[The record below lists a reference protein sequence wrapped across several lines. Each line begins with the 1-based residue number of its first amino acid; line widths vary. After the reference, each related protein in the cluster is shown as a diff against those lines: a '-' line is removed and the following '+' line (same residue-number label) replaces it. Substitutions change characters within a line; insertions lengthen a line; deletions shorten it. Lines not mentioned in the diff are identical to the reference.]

1 MIDHIGFAVDDIG
14 RSRRFYEAALAP
26 LGLSLIM
33 DIPPE
38 QNAVGGGGRA
48 LGFGAPQNP
57 FFWVADNQR
66 VGEGT
71 HVAFRA
77 ESRALVDA
85 FYAAA
90 IAAGGRDNGGPGI
103 RERYHPNYYAAFVFD
118 PDGFNVEAVCHA
130 AE

>member
-1 MIDHIGFAVDDIG
+1 MLDHVGFAVTDIE
-14 RSRRFYEAALAP
+14 RSKRFYEQALAP
-26 LGLSLIM
+26 LGISVMM

-38 QNAVGGGGRA
+38 QNAQGGGGRA
-48 LGFGAPQNP
+48 LGFGAGDNP

-71 HVAFRA
+71 HVAFTVD
-77 ESRALVDA
+77 SRAKVDA

-118 PDGFNVEAVCHA
+118 PDGFNIEAVCHKP
-130 AE
+130 E